1 MAYAD
6 DNVIKSQVATMELIP
21 EIWSDE
27 IVAAFKASLVLAPL
41 VKNMS
46 VVGQKGDIVRLP
58 VVTRGSATAKS
69 ADARVTTIVGAG
81 TGLSVNLDQHW
92 HYARLIEDIATKQAN
107 SALRSFYTDDAG
119 YSLGIAVDSAVAL
132 KFAALRG
139 GDGAATWNKAVIGGD
154 GSTDFVDASGN
165 ANATA
170 LTDAAIRRMI
180 QTLDDNNVPQS
191 QRYMVLAPVTRNTL
205 MGLARFTEQAFVG
218 ENGSSN
224 TIRNGRLGN
233 VYGVELYINGNA
245 PVPTSATTTKVGFLF
260 HKEAVVLCMQMKPRV
275 QTQYQLE
282 SLGDLLVA
290 DTIFGSGEM
299 RDGAGVAFVVPA

>member
-58 VVTRGSATAKS
+58 VVTRGSAVAKS
-69 ADARVTTIVGAG
+69 ADTRVTTIVGAG

-119 YSLGIAVDSAVAL
+119 YSLGVAIDTYVGDRFVTLNGGTADDNWDAAYIGSNGTTLFTDAADNSA
-132 KFAALRG
+132 
-139 GDGAATWNKAVIGGD
+139 
-154 GSTDFVDASGN
+154 
-165 ANATA
+165 A
-170 LTDAAIRRMI
+170 LTDAAIRRTI
-180 QTLDDNNVPQS
+180 QRLDDANAPQTGRKLVVPPS
-191 QRYMVLAPVTRNTL
+191 TRNTL

-218 ENGSSN
+218 ESGSSN

-233 VYGVELYINGNA
+233 VYGVDIFVSSNL
-245 PVPTSATTTKVGFLF
+245 PSPDTATTVKMALMF
-260 HKEAVVLCMQMKPRV
+260 HTEAVVLCMQMKPRI
-275 QTQYQLE
+275 QTQYQLD
-282 SLGDLLVA
+282 SLADLLVA
-290 DTIFGSGEM
+290 DTIFGAGEM
-299 RDGAGVAFVVPA
+299 RDNAGYALAVPG

>member
-58 VVTRGSATAKS
+58 VVARGSAVAKS
-69 ADARVTTIVGAG
+69 ADARVTTIAGSG

-119 YSLGIAVDSAVAL
+119 YSLGVAIDTYVADR
-132 KFAALRG
+132 FAFLRG
-139 GDGAATWNKAVIGGD
+139 GDGTDDWNKAVIGSN
-154 GSTDFVDASGN
+154 GSTDFNDAADNS
-165 ANATA
+165 AA
-170 LTDAAIRRMI
+170 LTDVAIRKMI

-191 QRYMVLAPVTRNTL
+191 QRYLVIPPVTRNTL
-205 MGLARFTEQAFVG
+205 MGLARFSEQAFTG
-218 ENGSSN
+218 ESGSSN
-224 TIRNGRLGN
+224 VIRNGRLGN
-233 VYGVELYINGNA
+233 VYGVEIYVSSNL
-245 PVPTSATTTKVGFLF
+245 PSPDTATTVKIGFLF

-290 DTIFGSGEM
+290 DTIFGAAEM
-299 RDGAGVAFVVPA
+299 RDTAGIAFAVPG

>member
-58 VVTRGSATAKS
+58 VVARGDASAKS
-69 ADARVTTIVGAG
+69 ADARVTTIAGSG
-81 TGLSVNLDQHW
+81 TGLSVSLDQHW

-119 YSLGIAVDSAVAL
+119 YALGVAIDTFVADRFEGL
-132 KFAALRG
+132 QGGTIGDDEWAA
-139 GDGAATWNKAVIGGD
+139 AVIGSN
-154 GSTDFVDASGN
+154 GSTAFNDASDN
-165 ANATA
+165 SAA
-170 LTDAAIRRMI
+170 LTDAAIRKMI
-180 QTLDDNNVPQS
+180 QTLDDANVPQS
-191 QRYMVLAPVTRNTL
+191 QRYLVIPPVTRNTL
-205 MGLARFTEQAFVG
+205 MGLARFTEQAFTG
-218 ENGSSN
+218 ESGSSN
-224 TIRNGRLGN
+224 VIRNGRLGN
-233 VYGVELYINGNA
+233 VYGTEIYVSSNL
-245 PVPTSATTTKVGFLF
+245 PSPDTATTVKIGFLF

-290 DTIFGSGEM
+290 DTIFGANEM
-299 RDGAGVAFVVPA
+299 RDNAGIAFAVPG